1 VEKSNRML
9 MELEYIYIY
18 TFKSFGHVGV
28 TLEEFLALKIEWQ
41 LFADFL
47 VCIKECVE
55 RLGDHMDS
63 LNEVVSKFFFLGKED
78 AHVQGAGI

>member
-1 VEKSNRML
+1 ML

-63 LNEVVSKFFFLGKED
+63 LNEVVSKFFLGKED